1 MTHGLTRR
9 SGLLAGAASALSSS
23 WIRTAQGDE
32 NGTLS
37 VALSTNPV
45 TCDPINSSSHD
56 WELISE
62 TIFENL
68 VEFDING
75 VLKPQL
81 AKELPTVSVRPT
93 AAEIADAMRE
103 DSSFQ
108 VAHAI
113 STSHT
118 RVSRSASP
126 TLPSLGLDMPYY
138 SFGKALPRVSKE

>member
-1 MTHGLTRR
+1 MNMT
-9 SGLLAGAASALSSS
+9 SLLVRALMLAVFATGVITVAAFNRDERPAAPVTHAVAVRAASA
-23 WIRTAQGDE
+23 T
-32 NGTLS
+32 
-37 VALSTNPV
+37 V
-45 TCDPINSSSHD
+45 
-56 WELISE
+56 
-62 TIFENL
+62 
-68 VEFDING
+68 
-75 VLKPQL
+75 
-81 AKELPTVSVRPT
+81 ELPTVSVRPT

-118 RVSRSASP
+118 RSSRAP

>member
-1 MTHGLTRR
+1 MNMTSLLVRALMLTVFIAGVATVAAVN
-9 SGLLAGAASALSSS
+9 SGDRATAPATQAIAVAS
-23 WIRTAQGDE
+23 T
-32 NGTLS
+32 
-37 VALSTNPV
+37 TNNAV
-45 TCDPINSSSHD
+45 
-56 WELISE
+56 
-62 TIFENL
+62 
-68 VEFDING
+68 
-75 VLKPQL
+75 
-81 AKELPTVSVRPT
+81 ELPTVSVRPT

-118 RVSRSASP
+118 RSSRAP

>member
-1 MTHGLTRR
+1 MNMTSLLVRALMLAIFAAGVVTVAAVNR
-9 SGLLAGAASALSSS
+9 SDPAAAPATHVVAARAAS
-23 WIRTAQGDE
+23 T
-32 NGTLS
+32 
-37 VALSTNPV
+37 VV
-45 TCDPINSSSHD
+45 
-56 WELISE
+56 
-62 TIFENL
+62 
-68 VEFDING
+68 
-75 VLKPQL
+75 
-81 AKELPTVSVRPT
+81 ELPTVSVRPT

-118 RVSRSASP
+118 RSSRAP

>member
-1 MTHGLTRR
+1 MNMT
-9 SGLLAGAASALSSS
+9 SLLVRALMLAVFATGVITVAAFNHDQRA
-23 WIRTAQGDE
+23 A
-32 NGTLS
+32 
-37 VALSTNPV
+37 APV
-45 TCDPINSSSHD
+45 TRA
-56 WELISE
+56 
-62 TIFENL
+62 
-68 VEFDING
+68 
-75 VLKPQL
+75 L
-81 AKELPTVSVRPT
+81 AVRAAIEAVELPTVSVRPT

-118 RVSRSASP
+118 RSSRAP

>member
-1 MTHGLTRR
+1 MNMT
-9 SGLLAGAASALSSS
+9 SLLVRALMLAVFTTGVITVAAFNREERAAAPVV
-23 WIRTAQGDE
+23 RA
-32 NGTLS
+32 
-37 VALSTNPV
+37 VAAHAVSDAV
-45 TCDPINSSSHD
+45 
-56 WELISE
+56 
-62 TIFENL
+62 
-68 VEFDING
+68 
-75 VLKPQL
+75 
-81 AKELPTVSVRPT
+81 ELPTVSVRPT

-118 RVSRSASP
+118 RSSRAP

>member
-1 MTHGLTRR
+1 MNMT
-9 SGLLAGAASALSSS
+9 SLLVRALMLAVFTTGVITVAAFGRDQRAAPA
-23 WIRTAQGDE
+23 IAQKV
-32 NGTLS
+32 
-37 VALSTNPV
+37 VARAT
-45 TCDPINSSSHD
+45 T
-56 WELISE
+56 E
-62 TIFENL
+62 T
-68 VEFDING
+68 V
-75 VLKPQL
+75 
-81 AKELPTVSVRPT
+81 ELPTVSVRPT

-118 RVSRSASP
+118 RASRASLP

>member
-1 MTHGLTRR
+1 MNMTSLLVRALMLTVFV
-9 SGLLAGAASALSSS
+9 AGVATVAAMT
-23 WIRTAQGDE
+23 RGDQ
-32 NGTLS
+32 
-37 VALSTNPV
+37 VAAPV
-45 TCDPINSSSHD
+45 TQVIAARTTN
-56 WELISE
+56 
-62 TIFENL
+62 NA
-68 VEFDING
+68 V
-75 VLKPQL
+75 
-81 AKELPTVSVRPT
+81 ELPTVSVRPT

-118 RVSRSASP
+118 RSSRTP